1 MKKILT
7 FFLLFLSLCG
17 IESCQKD
24 TLEDAG
30 FPTLYNQPLNVI
42 QRSIR
47 GRWQLKQVLVGGI
60 AGYWY
65 PRNSYYELTGDSY
78 SFIDDDGKKYS
89 GKIVWSEGLTNEKEK
104 AWFMRTVNLSRP
116 PLIPLS
122 LKHDTLFL
130 DSDTIG
136 DAFHQPG
143 SEMFHCEMLIR
154 CK

>member
-47 GRWQLKQVLVGGI
+47 GRWQLKQVLVGGFV
-60 AGYWY
+60 GYWY
-65 PRNSYYELTGDSY
+65 PKNSYYELTGDSY
-78 SFIDDDGKKYS
+78 SFIDDDGKRYS
-89 GKIVWSEGLTNEKEK
+89 GKIVWSEGLTSKKEK
-104 AWFMRTVNLSRP
+104 AWFLRSVNLSRP

-130 DSDTIG
+130 DSDTVG
-136 DAFHQPG
+136 DIFHQPG
-143 SEMFHCEMLIR
+143 SMIYYSEMLIR
-154 CK
+154 AK